1 MSATWLRDWCIFYK
15 AKTVFADVS
24 NRNKLHHATCDIN
37 IRADFVLILGLIL
50 VHLVQIRAAN
60 FVLFLLCF
68 FFQIL
73 PRWVLSFLKHVSGS
87 SFDFFIFVNFDD
99 NRHNLK
105 HMVRK

>member
-60 FVLFLLCF
+60 FVLFCF
-68 FFQIL
+68 FKNLAPPVTRYHAQ
-73 PRWVLSFLKHVSGS
+73 LSSGTIS
-87 SFDFFIFVNFDD
+87 EKN
-99 NRHNLK
+99 
-105 HMVRK
+105 